1 MLNGKKIGQ
10 WVLVVALYIVVAS
23 ALYTNYL
30 AKQLATEEKKRVEMW
45 AEATNQ
51 LILADENT
59 NIDFLTQII
68 EQNTTIPVY
77 ITDADG
83 NILQSRN
90 VKRPI
95 DDPRTLQGPIEVN
108 ISNEITQY
116 IYYDDSLLLKQL
128 SYFPYIQLTII
139 FLFIVVAFV
148 TLYVAQR
155 SEQNRVWVGLSKETA
170 HQLGTPISS
179 LNAWKE
185 LLEAKYPDDEL
196 IPQMGAD
203 VARLQTIAERFS
215 KVGSEPK
222 LSPTPVISI
231 LEQAIAYMRTRVSSK
246 VEIELTVASDEEIP
260 WAEMNVNL
268 FGWVLENL
276 IKNAVDAMEGKGKIS
291 ISVSHKDSE
300 ILIDVK
306 DTGKGIDRRKIN
318 RVFQPGF
325 TTKKRGWGLGLSL
338 AKRIIEDYH
347 RGKLFVKES
356 EIGKGTTFRIV
367 LKKAE
372 NRGAGA

>member
-10 WVLVVALYIVVAS
+10 WVLVVALCIVVAS

-77 ITDADG
+77 ITDGDG

-222 LSPTPVISI
+222 LSPAPVISI

-372 NRGAGA
+372 NSGAGA